1 MELQTIPVGPFQ
13 VNCYLYW
20 DPQTHDG
27 VIVDPGFDDAI
38 LISAIE
44 ATEMNLRAILLT
56 HGHGDHIAAVDALR
70 NHFSAPLYVGAG
82 DEALLA
88 RPSEEVAALLGQKIN
103 PIKPDHIMQGEQ
115 VVKFGSVMM
124 RVLATPGHTRGGV
137 CFLDEKENQLF
148 TGDTLF
154 WGSIGR
160 TDLAG
165 GSMPTLLNSIKTQ
178 ILSLPDAI
186 RCYPGH
192 GPETTVGAER
202 SSNPFL
208 TGGFYA

>member
-1 MELQTIPVGPFQ
+1 MELQTIAVGPFQ

-20 DPQTHDG
+20 DQETGDG
-27 VIVDPGFDDAI
+27 VVIDPGADESV
-38 LISAIE
+38 LITAIE
-44 ATEMNLRAILLT
+44 ASKMNLKAILLT
-56 HGHGDHIAAVDALR
+56 HGHGDHIAAVAAIKK
-70 NHFSAPLYVGAG
+70 HFNVPLYLGVG
-82 DEALLA
+82 DEDLLS
-88 RPSEEVAALLGQKIN
+88 RPSEEIAALLGHAIL
-103 PIKPDHIMQGEQ
+103 PITADHVMNDELVI
-115 VVKFGSVMM
+115 KLGSVLL

-137 CFLDEKENQLF
+137 CFLDEKENLLF

-160 TDLAG
+160 TDLPG
-165 GSMPTLLNSIKTQ
+165 GSLPILLDSIKTR

-208 TGGFYA
+208 IGGFHA